1 MKALNGES
9 AFDLSILNDMIKNL
23 KAKQNEQLTTLNA
36 AQNEENE
43 DRNTILQMQSTYNQ
57 FVEWADV
64 YDSAT
69 METKKMIAA
78 QLIKRVEIF
87 EGYKFK
93 VELAITAK
101 QFLDQTNPQMIVENE
116 KSGIKIA

>member
-1 MKALNGES
+1 
-9 AFDLSILNDMIKNL
+9 MIKNL